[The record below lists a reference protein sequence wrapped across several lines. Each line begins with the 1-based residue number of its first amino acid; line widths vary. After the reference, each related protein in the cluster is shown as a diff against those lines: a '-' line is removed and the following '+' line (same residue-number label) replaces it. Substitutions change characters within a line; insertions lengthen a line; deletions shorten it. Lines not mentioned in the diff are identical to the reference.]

1 MRLWGWSVTV
11 LALAGLASWGGGQLV
26 VQGARAGLA
35 ELAVSGQGS
44 AEAVQAMGFP
54 LAVGAQIKGLRL
66 TDPAL
71 GALEFAAVQ
80 ASAPLWSP
88 LDWRAVPDLPAQVT
102 LAGQS
107 FTLEADAAEGG
118 LRLGLGADLPLA
130 NAALSLTAA
139 ALTAK
144 GATAPVLAVQSLSLA
159 ASGAGARYAVEAGAQ
174 ALTLPPQV
182 STALALPNTV
192 ETFTASGTLSFAA
205 PVALVTAALP
215 QLTEIDL
222 TQAHLLW
229 GGHGVS
235 ASGKLTIS
243 AQGGPEGTILLA
255 TKDWSAWLEVAQAAG
270 LIERER
276 MPMLMSLGAYMAGQ
290 SGTGEVQLPLTFAK
304 GMMSL
309 GPLPLGPAPRF
320 AL

>member
-1 MRLWGWSVTV
+1 MRLWGWGVTV

-44 AEAVQAMGFP
+44 AKAVQAVGFP
-54 LAVGAQIKGLRL
+54 LALGARLEGLRL

-71 GALEFAAVQ
+71 GTLEFAAVQ

-102 LAGQS
+102 LAGQR
-107 FTLEADAAEGG
+107 FTLGADAAEGG

-130 NAALSLTAA
+130 TAALSLTAA
-139 ALTAK
+139 ALTAEA
-144 GATAPVLAVQSLSLA
+144 ATAPVLAVQSLSLSA
-159 ASGAGARYAVEAGAQ
+159 TGEGARYAVEAGVQALRLPPQ
-174 ALTLPPQV
+174 VGAALTLPD
-182 STALALPNTV
+182 TI
-192 ETFTASGTLSFAA
+192 ETLTASGMLSFAA
-205 PVALVTAALP
+205 PIALTAATVP
-215 QLTEIDL
+215 PLTELDL
-222 TQAHLLW
+222 TQAQVLW
-229 GGHGVS
+229 GGRGVS
-235 ASGKLTIS
+235 ASGKLTIT
-243 AQGGPEGTILLA
+243 AQGVPEGTIMLA
-255 TKDWSAWLEVAQAAG
+255 TKDWAAWLEVAQAAG

-276 MPMLMSLGAYMAGQ
+276 MPMLMGLGAYMAGQ
-290 SGTGEVQLPLTFAK
+290 SGTGEVQLPLAFAK